1 MYSVKQTDKKT
12 DRLYRMIAKRVTL
25 KEVAQEA
32 GVSMI
37 TASNI
42 ISGKRL
48 DHASPATRHRVQEA
62 ARRLGYRPNL
72 AARQLA
78 SRKNDVIGMLIDS
91 ESPIFYRDVLR
102 ELERLAN
109 AKGWRLQIGIV
120 HNDLNSIRQYVNDFL
135 GNQIS
140 YVVCATHNYPDFGA
154 EIPAMFEPFRN
165 VVFLEEPLCPTRF
178 PVVASDHNANYFHAA
193 KGLIARGRKRIIC
206 CARTISYRDPSFFK
220 AEKGFKAA
228 YAGAGVPFEEG
239 FWFVKPEPFDKHFA
253 ELLDLKPDAL
263 IVANEKI
270 MFKALKQLKK
280 AHLRV
285 PHDIAL
291 FSAELSVFAE
301 LADPAFSGFSYNA
314 EELAVQIMKHL
325 PLSSDDLP
333 DRSPVEYIRANLVW
347 SESTE
352 SNRINHTERK
362 KHAGK
367 I

>member
-1 MYSVKQTDKKT
+1 
-12 DRLYRMIAKRVTL
+12 MIAKRVTL

-62 ARRLGYRPNL
+62 ARRLGYHPNL

-78 SRKNDVIGMLIDS
+78 SRKNNVIGMLIDS

-135 GNQIS
+135 GNQIG

-253 ELLDLKPDAL
+253 
-263 IVANEKI
+263 
-270 MFKALKQLKK
+270 
-280 AHLRV
+280 
-285 PHDIAL
+285 
-291 FSAELSVFAE
+291 
-301 LADPAFSGFSYNA
+301 
-314 EELAVQIMKHL
+314 
-325 PLSSDDLP
+325 
-333 DRSPVEYIRANLVW
+333 
-347 SESTE
+347 
-352 SNRINHTERK
+352 
-362 KHAGK
+362 
-367 I
+367 

>member
-48 DHASPATRHRVQEA
+48 DHASPATRHKVQEA

-135 GNQIS
+135 GNQIG

-263 IVANEKI
+263 IVANEKM
-270 MFKALKQLKK
+270 MFKA
-280 AHLRV
+280 
-285 PHDIAL
+285 

>member
-1 MYSVKQTDKKT
+1 M
-12 DRLYRMIAKRVTL
+12 
-25 KEVAQEA
+25 
-32 GVSMI
+32 
-37 TASNI
+37 
-42 ISGKRL
+42 
-48 DHASPATRHRVQEA
+48 
-62 ARRLGYRPNL
+62 
-72 AARQLA
+72 
-78 SRKNDVIGMLIDS
+78 
-91 ESPIFYRDVLR
+91 
-102 ELERLAN
+102 
-109 AKGWRLQIGIV
+109 
-120 HNDLNSIRQYVNDFL
+120 
-135 GNQIS
+135 
-140 YVVCATHNYPDFGA
+140 
-154 EIPAMFEPFRN
+154 
-165 VVFLEEPLCPTRF
+165 
-178 PVVASDHNANYFHAA
+178 
-193 KGLIARGRKRIIC
+193 
-206 CARTISYRDPSFFK
+206 
-220 AEKGFKAA
+220 
-228 YAGAGVPFEEG
+228 
-239 FWFVKPEPFDKHFA
+239 
-253 ELLDLKPDAL
+253 
-263 IVANEKI
+263 IVANEKM

>member
-1 MYSVKQTDKKT
+1 
-12 DRLYRMIAKRVTL
+12 MIAKRVTL

-62 ARRLGYRPNL
+62 ARRLGYHPNL

-78 SRKNDVIGMLIDS
+78 SRKNNVIGMLIDS

-135 GNQIS
+135 GNQIDH
-140 YVVCATHNYPDFGA
+140 VVCATHNYPDFGT
-154 EIPAMFEPFRN
+154 EVPAMFEPFRN
-165 VVFLEEPLCPTRF
+165 VIFLEEPLCPTRF
-178 PVVASDHNANYFHAA
+178 PVVASDHKANYYNAV
-193 KGLIARGRKRIIC
+193 KGLMEHGRRRIVC
-206 CARTISYRDPSFFK
+206 CARNTTYRDPSFFR
-220 AEKGFKAA
+220 AEQGFKAA
-228 YAGAGVPFEEG
+228 YADAGVPFEEG
-239 FWFVKPEPFDKHFA
+239 FWFVKPAPFDEHFA

-263 IVANEKI
+263 IVANEKM

-285 PHDIAL
+285 PHDVAL
-291 FSAELSVFAE
+291 FSAALSIFAE
-301 LADPAFSGFSYNA
+301 LADPAFSGFSYN
-314 EELAVQIMKHL
+314 EDELAAQIMKHL
-325 PLSSDDLP
+325 FISSEDPP

-352 SNRINHTERK
+352 SNRINDTKGR
-362 KHAGK
+362 KHAEK
-367 I
+367 V